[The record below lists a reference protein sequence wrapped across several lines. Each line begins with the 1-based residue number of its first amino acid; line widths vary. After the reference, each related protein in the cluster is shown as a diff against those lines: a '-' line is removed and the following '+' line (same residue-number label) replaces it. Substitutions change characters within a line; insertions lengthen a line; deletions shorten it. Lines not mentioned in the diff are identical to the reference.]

1 MGQIFTC
8 YKEQS
13 SPSTHKILD
22 TKAYRNNNYYGN
34 RNYHG
39 NNHYH
44 GYNRDND
51 YYTCDL

>member
-8 YKEQS
+8 CKEQS

-22 TKAYRNNNYYGN
+22 TKAYLNNYYGN

-44 GYNRDND
+44 DYNRDND